1 MLAARPQADGT
12 WREIKFWAEMKGKV
26 GNWKGSLDV
35 GLHEAGGQAR
45 QARLHP
51 SGWLSVVTR
60 TYEAV
65 KVVLLSVLWLRH
77 CSRTDRIITEVLVW
91 RPSGIKVGPATQPIP
106 PPAERCGQAYT
117 VGLVLTFGPWP
128 ETPMAA
134 ISMAKSDCQI

>member
-1 MLAARPQADGT
+1 
-12 WREIKFWAEMKGKV
+12 MKS
-26 GNWKGSLDV
+26 WKLERLDV

-77 CSRTDRIITEVLVW
+77 CSRPDRIITEVLVW
-91 RPSGIKVGPATQPIP
+91 RLSGMKIGPASQPIP
-106 PPAERCGQAYT
+106 PPAEPCGQA
-117 VGLVLTFGPWP
+117 
-128 ETPMAA
+128 
-134 ISMAKSDCQI
+134 